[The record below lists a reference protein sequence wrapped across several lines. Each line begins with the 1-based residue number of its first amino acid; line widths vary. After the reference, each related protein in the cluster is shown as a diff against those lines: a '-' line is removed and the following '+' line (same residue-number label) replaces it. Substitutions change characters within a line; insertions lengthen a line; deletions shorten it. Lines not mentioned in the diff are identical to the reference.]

1 MEMRRRR
8 SEVVDAYDAD
18 IDAEHDHI
26 YDSMRRLND
35 IEEQE
40 SIREHIQISAYDRCS
55 RMILSQSENGKFLL
69 ISTIAFGVII
79 GIVCIA
85 LQ

>member
-8 SEVVDAYDAD
+8 SEVDAYDAD

-26 YDSMRRLND
+26 YDAMRRLND

-40 SIREHIQISAYDRCS
+40 SIREHIQVSAYDRCS

-69 ISTIAFGVII
+69 ITTIGIGVII
-79 GIVCIA
+79 GIVCMA